1 VTFAAIKIKGHDV
14 FEGESEA
21 DRAFRAEVRDWLEAN
36 LAGEMRNLPVKLT
49 PQEIKPWYDKLLARG
64 WHAAHWP
71 ESAGGMGATL
81 TQQIILAEEFERA
94 GAPVTHATHALNLVG
109 PVLIEFGT
117 EEQKAKFLPPILRS
131 EVIWCQGYSEPNAG
145 SDLASL
151 KTTAVQDGDAF
162 IVNGQKIW
170 TTMGTQAD
178 WMFALV
184 RTNAHAPKKQ
194 GGLSVI
200 LIDLESPGIT
210 RRPIKVLSGDDELAE
225 EFFDNVRVPAENL
238 VGELNDGWRVA
249 NSILVTERFSLGHPR
264 HLYSVLEAVKRMA
277 RKTGA
282 MDDPAF
288 CDRLAA
294 HEINVTA
301 FAAYF
306 RHALELTN
314 ADISP
319 GWAASILKLYCTEE
333 IQRLDDLL
341 VEAAGG
347 YGLDKDIVATDEG
360 GVDIMGR
367 FLGDRRNTIGGGS
380 REIQRNIISKRIL
393 GLPS

>member
-1 VTFAAIKIKGHDV
+1 M
-14 FEGESEA
+14 FEGESES
-21 DRAFRAEVRDWLEAN
+21 DGEFRTEVRDWLQAN
-36 LAGEMRNLPVKLT
+36 LAESLRNSPVKLT
-49 PQEIKPWYDKLLARG
+49 PAEIKPWFDQLLGQG

-71 ESAGGMGATL
+71 KSAGGMGASL
-81 TQQIILAEEFERA
+81 LEQIILAEEFARI
-94 GAPVTHATHALNLVG
+94 GAPETHATHALNLVG

-117 EEQKAKFLPPILRS
+117 EAQKEKFLPPILRS

-151 KTTAVQDGDAF
+151 KTSAVLDGLDF
-162 IVNGQKIW
+162 VVNGQKIW
-170 TTMGTQAD
+170 TTMGNEAQ

-184 RTNAHAPKKQ
+184 RTNPDAPKKQ

-200 LIDLESPGIT
+200 LIDLASPGIT

-225 EFFDNVRVPAENL
+225 EFFDDVRVPAENL
-238 VGELNDGWRVA
+238 VGELHDGWRVA
-249 NSILVTERFSLGHPR
+249 NSILGTERFTHGHPR
-264 HLYSVLEAVKRMA
+264 HLTSVLDAVKRMA

-282 MDDPAF
+282 MDDAAF
-288 CDRLAA
+288 RDRLAG

-301 FAAYF
+301 FTAYF

-314 ADISP
+314 AGISP

-347 YGLDKDIVATDEG
+347 HGLDKDIVGTDEG

-393 GLPS
+393 GLPT